1 MPKVRLNRTAGARR
15 GMTYVGIS
23 QRSVAD
29 GHERREKRALR
40 QKKNIVRDAKLLAR
54 SEDWRD
60 AGEQFAVLFRRWKAA
75 GSAGRAYDEKLWKSF
90 KAAADGFH
98 DRRAKHFAE
107 LARIA
112 KAKATAKQK
121 LIAEAEKLSSISDYE
136 IAKGQFSDIMVR
148 WRETGHAGRHENE
161 LWTQFVNARQAMYN
175 ATAEDRRGRQSE
187 YVQRVEARIIG
198 HREMIG
204 KLRAQRRELTI
215 RRKGLMPGWVGQEMA
230 EEFDGR
236 VQEIDG
242 YIEERQRWLDE
253 DTQRVAR
260 AMVGQ
265 DEVSVGEFYQRL
277 TSTDA

>member
-1 MPKVRLNRTAGARR
+1 
-15 GMTYVGIS
+15 MTYVGVS
-23 QRSVAD
+23 QRSTSE
-29 GHERREKRALR
+29 GRERHEKRALR
-40 QKKNIVRDAKLLAR
+40 QKKNILRDAKLLAR

-90 KAAADGFH
+90 KAAADLFH
-98 DRRAKHFAE
+98 ERRTKHFAE

-112 KAKATAKQK
+112 QAKATAKQK

-136 IAKGQFSDIMVR
+136 IARGQFSDIMVR

-161 LWTQFVNARQAMYN
+161 LWAQFVNARQAMYN

-187 YVQRVEARIIG
+187 YVQRVEERIIG

-204 KLRAQRRELTI
+204 KLKAQRREIAL
-215 RRKGLMPGWVGQEMA
+215 RRRGLMPGWVGQEMA
-230 EEFDGR
+230 EEFDSR
-236 VQEIDG
+236 VQEIDA

-265 DEVSVGEFYQRL
+265 DEVSVTEFYQRL

>member
-1 MPKVRLNRTAGARR
+1 
-15 GMTYVGIS
+15 MTYVGVS
-23 QRSVAD
+23 QRSISD
-29 GHERREKRALR
+29 DRERREKRALR
-40 QKKNIVRDAKLLAR
+40 QKKKIVRDAKLLAQ
-54 SEDWRD
+54 SEDWR
-60 AGEQFAVLFRRWKAA
+60 ATGEEFAVLFRRWKAA
-75 GSAGRAYDEKLWKSF
+75 GSAGRAYDDKLWKSF
-90 KAAADGFH
+90 KAAADLFH
-98 DRRAKHFAE
+98 QRRTKHFAE

-112 KAKATAKQK
+112 QAKATAKQK

-161 LWTQFVNARQAMYN
+161 LWQKFVGARQAMYN

-187 YVQRVEARIIG
+187 YVQRVEERIIG

-215 RRKGLMPGWVGQEMA
+215 RRKGLMPGWVGAEMA
-230 EEFDGR
+230 EEFDSR
-236 VQEIDG
+236 VQEIDA

-253 DTQRVAR
+253 DTERVSR

-265 DEVSVGEFYQRL
+265 DEVSVTEFYQHL
-277 TSTDA
+277 TSADA

>member
-1 MPKVRLNRTAGARR
+1 MPHVHLNRTAGARR

-23 QRSVAD
+23 ERSFSD
-29 GHERREKRALR
+29 DRERREKRALR
-40 QKKNIVRDAKLLAR
+40 QKKKIVRDAKLLAR
-54 SEDWRD
+54 SEDWR
-60 AGEQFAVLFRRWKAA
+60 ASGEELAVLFRRWKAA

-90 KAAADGFH
+90 KAASDEFH
-98 DRRAKHFAE
+98 QRRARHFAE
-107 LARIA
+107 VARVA
-112 KAKATAKQK
+112 EAKATAKQQ

-136 IAKGQFSDIMVR
+136 LAKAQFSDIMTR

-204 KLRAQRRELTI
+204 KLKAQRREIAL
-215 RRKGLMPGWVGQEMA
+215 RRRGLMPGWVGLEMA
-230 EEFDGR
+230 EEFDSR
-236 VQEIDG
+236 TEEIDR

-265 DEVSVGEFYQRL
+265 DEVSVTEFYRKML
-277 TSTDA
+277 TLD

>member
-15 GMTYVGIS
+15 GMTYVGTS
-23 QRSVAD
+23 QGFTAD
-29 GHERREKRALR
+29 GHERREKRARR
-40 QKKNIVRDAKLLAR
+40 QKQKIVRDAKLLAQ
-54 SEDWRD
+54 SEDWRA
-60 AGEQFAVLFRRWKAA
+60 AGEELAVLHRRWKAA
-75 GSAGRAYDEKLWKSF
+75 GSAGRAYDDKLWKTF
-90 KAAADGFH
+90 KAAADQFH
-98 DRRAKHFAE
+98 ERRTKHFAE

-112 KAKATAKQK
+112 KARAA
-121 LIAEAEKLSSISDYE
+121 
-136 IAKGQFSDIMVR
+136 
-148 WRETGHAGRHENE
+148 
-161 LWTQFVNARQAMYN
+161 

-187 YVQRVEARIIG
+187 YVQRVEERIVG

-242 YIEERQRWLDE
+242 YIEERQRWLEE
-253 DTQRVAR
+253 DTERVER

-265 DEVSVGEFYQRL
+265 DEVSVSEFYERL

>member
-1 MPKVRLNRTAGARR
+1 
-15 GMTYVGIS
+15 MTYVGVS
-23 QRSVAD
+23 QRSTSED
-29 GHERREKRALR
+29 RERLQKRAHR
-40 QKKNIVRDAKLLAR
+40 QKKKIVRDAKLLAR

-75 GSAGRAYDEKLWKSF
+75 GSAGRTYDEKLWKTF
-90 KAAADGFH
+90 KAAADLFH
-98 DRRAKHFAE
+98 ERRTKHFAE

-112 KAKATAKQK
+112 QAKATAKQK

-136 IAKGQFSDIMVR
+136 TAKGQFSDIMVR

-161 LWTQFVNARQAMYN
+161 LWEQFVTARQAMYN

-204 KLRAQRRELTI
+204 KLKAQRRELTI

-230 EEFDGR
+230 DEFDSR
-236 VQEIDG
+236 VQEIDA

-253 DTQRVAR
+253 DTERVAR

-265 DEVSVGEFYQRL
+265 DEVSVSEFYQRL
-277 TSTDA
+277 TGTEA